1 MELAEIFLNRMARDE
16 EISSI
21 NREESE
27 PKKKCRGKKLKQS

>member
-1 MELAEIFLNRMARDE
+1 MELAEIFLNRMAGDE

-27 PKKKCRGKKLKQS
+27 SKNSKGKN